1 MSGGTFDYNQYRLED
16 AIRIIEDRISDN
28 GKTLK
33 QIWEERGENMSDCAA
48 GWFKPWTVLDHPYY
62 LDDNA
67 SDAAY
72 DAIGY
77 PRETSFSS
85 LTQIEMEDWNKI
97 RRKELKRLLDEHNN
111 STDGPVYS
119 KKTISQFKK
128 GIDAI
133 RKALVYLN
141 RIDYLLAGDDGEDSF
156 HERLK
161 EELDALKKEDKR

>member
-1 MSGGTFDYNQYRLED
+1 MSGGTFDYNQYHLED
-16 AIRIIEDRISDN
+16 AIRTIEDRISDN

-33 QIWEERGENMSDCAA
+33 QIWEERGESMSDFAA
-48 GWFKPWTVLDHPYY
+48 GWFKPWTALDHPYY

-72 DAIGY
+72 DAINRPHGT
-77 PRETSFSS
+77 PFSF
-85 LTQIEMEDWNKI
+85 LTQEEIDKWNEV
-97 RRKELKRLLDEHNN
+97 RRKEFKRLLDEHNN

-119 KKTISQFKK
+119 EKTIAQFKK
-128 GIDAI
+128 GVDAV

-161 EELDALKKEDKR
+161 EELGALKKENKR

>member
-1 MSGGTFDYNQYRLED
+1 MSGGTLDYHPGCLEE
-16 AIRIIEDRISDN
+16 AIETIEGRISDN

-33 QIWEERGENMSDCAA
+33 QIWEERGESMSDFAA
-48 GWFKPWTVLDHPYY
+48 DWFKPWTVLNHPYY

-77 PRETSFSS
+77 PHGTPFSF
-85 LTQIEMEDWNKI
+85 LTQSEIEEWNKV
-97 RRKELKRLLDEHNN
+97 RRKEFERLLDEHNN

-119 KKTISQFKK
+119 KKTIAQFKK
-128 GIDAI
+128 GVDAV

-141 RIDYLLAGDDGEDSF
+141 RIDYLLAGDDCEDSF

-161 EELDALKKEDKR
+161 EELGALKKKDKR

>member
-1 MSGGTFDYNQYRLED
+1 MSGGTFDYNQYHLED
-16 AIRIIEDRISDN
+16 AIRTIEERIADN

-33 QIWEERGENMSDCAA
+33 QIWEERGENMSDFSA

-72 DAIGY
+72 DALGY
-77 PRETSFSS
+77 LRGSLSS
-85 LTQIEMEDWNKI
+85 LPQSEVEEWNRI
-97 RRKELKRLLDEHNN
+97 RRIELKRLLDEHNN

-119 KKTISQFKK
+119 KKTIAQFKK

-161 EELDALKKEDKR
+161 EELDALKKKDK

>member
-1 MSGGTFDYNQYRLED
+1 MSGGTFDYSQYSLED
-16 AIRIIEDRISDN
+16 AIRTIEGRIADN

-33 QIWEERGENMSDCAA
+33 QIWEERGDSMDDFAA
-48 GWFKPWTVLDHPYY
+48 DWFKPWTALNHPYY

-72 DAIGY
+72 DAINRPHGT
-77 PRETSFSS
+77 PFSF
-85 LTQIEMEDWNKI
+85 LTQEEIDKWNEV
-97 RRKELKRLLDEHNN
+97 RRKEFKRLIDEHNN

-119 KKTISQFKK
+119 KKTIAQFKK
-128 GIDAI
+128 GIDAV

-161 EELDALKKEDKR
+161 EELGALKKENKR